1 MIPNDQIAEI
11 VKAGVH
17 DVMPSAKI
25 SQVDVQEDIDGTDE
39 RPTLIIMVVFSN
51 RHKVTLKGED
61 FFSLHQ
67 AIQHRL
73 VHAGETRYPLLR
85 YVGEKELR
93 AAVS

>member
-17 DVMPSAKI
+17 DVIPSAKI
-25 SQVDVQEDIDGTDE
+25 SLVDVQEDIDSTDE
-39 RPTLIIMVVFSN
+39 RPALVIMVVFSK
-51 RHKVTLKGED
+51 RQKLKGED

-73 VHAGETRYPLLR
+73 LHAGETRYPLLR